1 MNLLEKYQIDF
12 INLPVGFAV
21 LMNMKLHLIKSIL
34 NIEVNYCRNT
44 RMYIRLVFSAILIS
58 LLIMP
63 IDAIG
68 KFPLMIL
75 LFSLNS
81 DLIYILV
88 HIHSPYVDLN
98 EQDGL
103 KILVDDKNNK
113 FVIQYNDRLLG
124 YLTRIKLP
132 PLLFIPLLREYVD
145 NENLPDYKKQ
155 FITNNLGFSSLEDND
170 DVNQKEPTS

>member
-12 INLPVGFAV
+12 IDLPVGFAV

-34 NIEVNYCRNT
+34 SIELNYCRN
-44 RMYIRLVFSAILIS
+44 IRTYVRIVFSAILIS

-63 IDAIG
+63 IDIIG

-98 EQDGL
+98 EKDGL

-124 YLTRIKLP
+124 YLTKIKLP
-132 PLLFIPLLREYVD
+132 PLLFIPLLREYVN

-155 FITNNLGFSSLEDND
+155 FITNNLEFSLEGND
-170 DVNQKEPTS
+170 DVNQKELVS